1 MSMRIIIFG
10 AGRVGRTLAA
20 SLLARKHKV
29 TVVDNKRDVCDEVAA
44 ESDADVICGD
54 ATDPALL
61 EELEVDN
68 ADYIFAVT
76 GNEETNFLVSV
87 YAKHANAEKVISRA
101 SEAKYSS
108 LMERLGVEP
117 IIPEMT
123 LVRELTNH
131 VLSPLITA
139 MLDPNESQI
148 EMHERDVEGSMDG
161 KTVEEVSD
169 KNDFTIISVF
179 HDGRFLFPS
188 ADFKLEQGMK
198 IVVVKHNV

>member
-1 MSMRIIIFG
+1 MKIIIFG
-10 AGRVGRTLAA
+10 AGRVGRSLAA
-20 SLLARKHKV
+20 ALLAKKHKV
-29 TVVDNKRDVCDEVAA
+29 VVVEHARGVCDEVAA
-44 ESDADVICGD
+44 ESNADVICGD
-54 ATDPALL
+54 ATDPDLL
-61 EELEVDN
+61 EELEVDK

-87 YAKHANAEKVISRA
+87 YAKHANAKKVISRA
-101 SEAKYSS
+101 SEAKYSN

-123 LVRELTNH
+123 LVRELANY
-131 VLSPLITA
+131 VLSPLITT

-148 EMHERDVEGSMDG
+148 EMHERDVGGSMDK
-161 KTVEEVSD
+161 KTVEEASE

-179 HDGRFLFPS
+179 HDDKFLFPS
-188 ADFKLEQGMK
+188 PEFKLKEGMK